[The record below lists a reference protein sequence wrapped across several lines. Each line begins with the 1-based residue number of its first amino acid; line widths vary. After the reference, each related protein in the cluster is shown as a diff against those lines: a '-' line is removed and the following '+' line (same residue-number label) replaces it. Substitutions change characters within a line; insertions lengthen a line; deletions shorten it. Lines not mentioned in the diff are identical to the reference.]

1 MARTTAIAITSQAMT
16 KKGKTRTIG
25 MTKAEIQERGRAL
38 QHTFRVAGIPQ
49 YTRWFAEVDPL
60 MMRAAG
66 RPTRIRRILNGEGTT
81 ADAALIE
88 KCEDLVKRHIRQTA

>member
-1 MARTTAIAITSQAMT
+1 MT

-38 QHTFRVAGIPQ
+38 QHAFRVAGIPQ

-66 RPTRIRRILNGEGTT
+66 RPARIRRILNGEGTT

-88 KCEDLVKRHIRQTA
+88 KCEALVKKHILNNAA

>member
-1 MARTTAIAITSQAMT
+1 MT

-38 QHTFRVAGIPQ
+38 QHAFRVAGIPQ

-60 MMRAAG
+60 MMRATG

>member
-1 MARTTAIAITSQAMT
+1 MT

-38 QHTFRVAGIPQ
+38 QHAFRVAGIPQ

-60 MMRAAG
+60 MMKAAG

-81 ADAALIE
+81 ADVALIE
-88 KCEDLVKRHIRQTA
+88 KCEALVKKHILNNAA